1 MLFATMSPSRLLAS
15 CAVLAALT
23 GCNLWPE
30 RLGKIDL
37 PAADAATSP
46 LQPFALESATRTPA
60 TRLEDDLERVRQLR
74 AEDEGTVPRVVRE
87 AQGGLLAM
95 SIAEVR
101 RRALSDSLDLDVAL
115 FDPEVARAR
124 VSAEEGRFDA
134 LIGARLRYVSRD
146 TPALDGP
153 ITSFRSTDP
162 QLDGQTVKFTEVPQ
176 TTERTDLGLGVTV
189 PLPTGG
195 RVALESVLDQKEIV
209 EPDRYEQYLA
219 GARFSFSQPL
229 LRNAGSDAAQASIRL
244 ARADQRISEVRTR
257 LAALRVL
264 TDAEKA
270 YWRLYLARRTLDVRS
285 EQFRL
290 ARENLELVERRVA
303 EGITPTVEI
312 TRAEVGVY
320 RRVEALIRAET
331 DWRLKQ
337 RDLKVR
343 LGSDDLPLSGG
354 PSIEV
359 TTEPLLAGLD
369 LDVDQ
374 LVDKA
379 LAERLELIELEL
391 GVVRDG
397 IQVGYRENQVLPIA
411 NLDFSYGLLDRD
423 SSLDRALRAVPDGS
437 HPDFAVGVSFEVP
450 FTNQRQRAL
459 LDEAVLAR
467 ARRLASRNARELKV
481 RQEVHDTVD
490 ILQQNWQRVLAAR
503 QSVVVAGVNYDAELR
518 QFEQGMRTMREVLEA
533 LSDLGDSQLAELRA
547 IVDYQVAQIDVAFAT
562 GTLLGH
568 ARVDLS
574 PLAMPGFDP
583 TR

>member
-1 MLFATMSPSRLLAS
+1 MTRGQRLVMAI
-15 CAVLAALT
+15 VLPAFLG
-23 GCNLWPE
+23 GCNLWPGQ
-30 RLGKIDL
+30 LGPVEL
-37 PAADAATSP
+37 PASRAADAP
-46 LQPFALESATRTPA
+46 FEPFALETLARSPLTS
-60 TRLEDDLERVRQLR
+60 LEQDLEQVRSRQPEGQDEAPR
-74 AEDEGTVPRVVRE
+74 AIRE
-87 AQGGLLAM
+87 AEGGLLRL
-95 SIAEVR
+95 SISEVR
-101 RRALSDSLDLDVAL
+101 RRALADSLDLDVAL
-115 FDPEVARAR
+115 FDPEIARTR

-134 LIGARLRYVSRD
+134 LIGARLRYASKD

-153 ITSFRSTDP
+153 ITSFRSADP
-162 QLDGQTVKFTEVPQ
+162 QLDGQSVKFTQVPQ
-176 TTERTDLGLGVTV
+176 TTERTEFGLGVTV

-195 RVALESVLDQKEIV
+195 RVALESVLDQKEII

-229 LRNAGSDAAQASIRL
+229 LRNAGSEAAQASIRL

-264 TDAEKA
+264 TDAEKS

-290 ARENLELVERRVA
+290 ARENLELVQRRVA

-331 DWRLKQ
+331 DWRLRQ

-343 LGSDDLPLSGG
+343 LGSPDLPLRGG

-359 TTEPLLAGLD
+359 ATDPLLAGLD
-369 LDVDQ
+369 LDEAQ
-374 LVDKA
+374 LVDRA
-379 LAERLELIELEL
+379 LAHRLDLIELEL
-391 GVVRDG
+391 GIVRDG
-397 IQVGYRENQVLPIA
+397 IQVGYRENQILPIA

-423 SSLDRALRAVPDGS
+423 SSLDRALRAVPDGD
-437 HPDFAVGVSFEVP
+437 HPDFAVGLSFEIP

-467 ARRLASRNARELKV
+467 ARRLATRSARELKV

-490 ILQQNWQRVLAAR
+490 ILRQNWQRVLAAR
-503 QSVVVAGVNYDAELR
+503 QSVVVAGVNYDAERR

-533 LSDLGDSQLAELRA
+533 LSDLGDAQLAELRA
-547 IVDYQVAQIDVAFAT
+547 IVEYQVAQVDVAFAT

-583 TR
+583 AR